1 MTVKKPSDF
10 GAEVTAEQVM
20 TQPGVTVTD
29 MPSASEFETK
39 LMRLNVGPQHPST
52 HGVLRVVVDLD
63 GETVKR
69 IVPQIGY
76 LHTGFEK
83 TMEHRTYQQGVTYS
97 NRMDYL
103 HGFGHDLA
111 YVLSVEK
118 LLDANVPVR
127 AQQVRVILNELNRIA
142 SHLVFF
148 GTGILDMG
156 ALTLFFYTMRERE
169 QILDLFEMVCG
180 VRMNYG
186 YFRVGGL
193 SRDIPEG
200 FTDAVRQFITGFP
213 KMVDQYV
220 GLFAKNDIFVNRTKG
235 VGVLSRETA
244 LDYGL
249 TGPSLRASGVGLDF
263 RKAQP
268 YSGYENYDFD
278 VPTSDKG
285 DVHARFMMRIEE
297 LAESLKIIE
306 QALDALEP
314 GPVKD
319 PDRRISLPP
328 RQELETS
335 MEAVIF
341 HFKLAT
347 EGFHPPRGEVYVPT
361 ESARGELGY
370 YLVSDGGSMPYR
382 VKVRVPSLINLQSL
396 EPACIDGVFA
406 DMVANIASLDPVMGD
421 VDK

>member
-1 MTVKKPSDF
+1 VAIKTTGQNS
-10 GAEVTAEQVM
+10 VTQQTMQV
-20 TQPGVTVTD
+20 PHG
-29 MPSASEFETK
+29 EFETK
-39 LMRLNVGPQHPST
+39 YMRINVGPQHPST
-52 HGVLRVVVDLD
+52 HGVLRLVVDLD
-63 GETVKR
+63 GER
-69 IVPQIGY
+69 IAKILPQIGY

-83 TMEHRTYQQGVTYS
+83 TMENRTYQQGVTYS

-103 HGFGHDLA
+103 HAFGHDLA
-111 YVLSVEK
+111 YVLAVEK
-118 LLDANVPVR
+118 LMEAKVPVR
-127 AQQVRVILNELNRIA
+127 AERVRVILTELNRIA

-148 GTGILDMG
+148 GTGVLDMG

-169 QILDLFEMVCG
+169 QIIDLFEMVCG

-193 SRDIPEG
+193 SKDTPEG
-200 FTDAVRQFITGFP
+200 FEDAVRKFLKGFP
-213 KMVDQYV
+213 KMMDQYATM
-220 GLFAKNDIFVNRTKG
+220 FAKNDIFLQRTQG
-235 VGVLSRETA
+235 IGILSKEQV

-249 TGPSLRASGVGLDF
+249 TGPSLRASGIGLDF

-268 YSGYENYDFD
+268 YSGYQDYDFD
-278 VPTSDKG
+278 VPTSEKG
-285 DVHARFMMRIEE
+285 DVYARFMMRFEE
-297 LAESLKIIE
+297 MRESLKIIE
-306 QALDALEP
+306 QALGMLEP

-328 RQELETS
+328 RSELENS

-341 HFKLAT
+341 HFKLVT

-370 YLVSDGGSMPYR
+370 YIVSDGGSMPYR
-382 VKVRVPSLINLQSL
+382 VKVRVPSLMNLQSL
-396 EPACIDGVFA
+396 EPSCEGGLFA
-406 DMVANIASLDPVMGD
+406 DMVMNIASFDPVMGD

>member
-1 MTVKKPSDF
+1 MIGQAGFVPD
-10 GAEVTAEQVM
+10 ATADD
-20 TQPGVTVTD
+20 TPR
-29 MPSASEFETK
+29 SEFETK
-39 LMRLNVGPQHPST
+39 YMRINVGPQHPST
-52 HGVLRVVVDLD
+52 HGVLRLVVDLD
-63 GETVKR
+63 GERIAR

-83 TMEHRTYQQGVTYS
+83 TMENRTYQQGVTYS

-103 HGFGHDLA
+103 HGFGHDMA
-111 YVLSVEK
+111 YVLSAER
-118 LLDANVPVR
+118 LIGAQVPVR
-127 AQQVRVILNELNRIA
+127 AQQIRVILTELNRIA
-142 SHLVFF
+142 SHLVFI

-156 ALTLFFYTMRERE
+156 ALTLLFYTFRERE
-169 QILDLFEMVCG
+169 AIMDLFEMVCG

-193 SRDIPEG
+193 SRDLPEA
-200 FTDAVRQFITGFP
+200 FVPATRDFIKRFP
-213 KMVDQYV
+213 RMLDQYAAM
-220 GLFAKNDIFVNRTKG
+220 FAKNDIFVGRTKG
-235 VGVLSRETA
+235 VGVISKETA

-249 TGPSLRASGVGLDF
+249 TGPSLRASGVPLDF

-268 YSGYENYDFD
+268 YSGYEDYDFE
-278 VPTSDKG
+278 VPTSTAG
-285 DVHARFMMRIEE
+285 DAYNRFMVRFHEMS
-297 LAESLKIIE
+297 ESLKIVE
-306 QALDALEP
+306 QALDRLEP
-314 GPVKD
+314 GPVRD

-328 RQELETS
+328 REELETS

-341 HFKLAT
+341 HFKLVT

-396 EPACIDGVFA
+396 EPACIGGLFA
-406 DMVANIASLDPVMGD
+406 DMVVNIATFDPVLGD

>member
-1 MTVKKPSDF
+1 VTLKEREAAVRV
-10 GAEVTAEQVM
+10 AER
-20 TQPGVTVTD
+20 GGG
-29 MPSASEFETK
+29 EFETK
-39 LMRLNVGPQHPST
+39 YMRINVGPQHPST
-52 HGVLRVVVDLD
+52 HGVLRLVVDLD
-63 GETVKR
+63 GER
-69 IVPQIGY
+69 IAAIKPQIGY

-83 TMEHRTYQQGVTYS
+83 TMENRTYQQGVTYS

-118 LLDANVPVR
+118 LLDARVPIR
-127 AQQVRVILNELNRIA
+127 AEQIRVILNELNRIA

-169 QILDLFEMVCG
+169 KILDLFEMVSG

-193 SRDIPEG
+193 SKDLPEE
-200 FTDAVRQFITGFP
+200 FVPAARAFCNEFP
-213 KMVDQYV
+213 RMLKQYATMFV
-220 GLFAKNDIFVNRTKG
+220 KNDIFVNRTKG
-235 VGVLSRETA
+235 IGVISQEQA

-249 TGPSLRASGVGLDF
+249 TGPSLRASGVPLDF

-268 YSGYENYDFD
+268 YSGYENYAFE
-278 VPTSDKG
+278 VPTSDVG
-285 DVHARFMMRIEE
+285 DAFTRFMLRFEE
-297 LAESLKIIE
+297 MSECLKIVT
-306 QALDALEP
+306 QALDQLEE
-314 GPVKD
+314 GPVND

-328 RQELETS
+328 RSELETS

-341 HFKLAT
+341 HFKLVT

-382 VKVRVPSLINLQSL
+382 VKVRVPSLMNLQSL
-396 EPACIDGVFA
+396 EPACIGGLFA
-406 DMVANIASLDPVMGD
+406 DMVVNIASMDPVMGD